1 MNVTTMIQ
9 PGKAPAG
16 STIPD
21 VFSRQQRTAI
31 LLRTSTAADRIAKL
45 KKLETAVLSHRD
57 AIYRALREDLRKPE
71 AEADLAEIMP
81 IISEIHHTAKN
92 LKSWMRT
99 KRIAPTLTLFGTQAR
114 IRYEPKGVCLII
126 SPWNYPFNLTFGP
139 LACAIGAGN
148 TAIIKP
154 SELTPAC
161 AAVMADIIRS
171 AFDPSEI
178 ALFEGDA
185 AVATELLSLPFDH
198 IFFTGSPE
206 VGKIVMAAAAKT
218 LASVTLELGGKSP
231 VIVDETA
238 DITKAA
244 NSIMWGKFVNNGQ
257 TCIAP
262 DYLYVH
268 EKILPEFLEKSKA
281 AIAKMYGADARVSPD
296 YCRMV
301 NEKHFLRVKR
311 LLDDATANGALIA
324 DGGVA
329 EIGERFIAPTLLTN
343 VSTGSEVMKEEIFGP
358 VLPVIAYSDITEPL
372 SHINEHPKPLALY
385 VYSKNDET
393 INRVITETS
402 TGGACI
408 NMSMLH
414 FSHPNLPF
422 GGVNNSGIGSY
433 HGIFG
438 FKAFSHER
446 AILRDRFSTIPM
458 LFPPYTARVKSI
470 IKLTLK
476 YLT

>member
-9 PGKAPAG
+9 PGETAPG

-21 VFSRQQRTAI
+21 VFRRQQRTAI
-31 LLRTSTAADRIAKL
+31 LLRTSTAAERVEKL
-45 KKLETAVLSHRD
+45 KKLETAVLAHKD
-57 AIYRALREDLRKPE
+57 AIYRALHEDFRKPE

-81 IISEIHHTAKN
+81 VISEIHHTVKH
-92 LKSWMRT
+92 LKAWMRT
-99 KRIAPTLTLFGTQAR
+99 RRVAPTLTLFGTQAR

-171 AFDPSEI
+171 AFEPSEI

-185 AVATELLSLPFDH
+185 AVSTELLQLPFDH
-198 IFFTGSPE
+198 IFFTGSPA
-206 VGKIVMAAAAKT
+206 VGKIVMAAAAKNLT
-218 LASVTLELGGKSP
+218 SVTLELGGKSP

-238 DITKAA
+238 DIAKAA
-244 NSIMWGKFVNNGQ
+244 SSIMWGKFVNNGQ

-268 EKILPEFLEKSKA
+268 EKILPEFLDKSKA
-281 AIAKMYGADARVSPD
+281 AIVKMYGADARQSPD

-301 NEKHFLRVKR
+301 NERHFSRVKR
-311 LLDDATANGALIA
+311 LLDDATANGATIA
-324 DGGVA
+324 AGGA
-329 EIGERFIAPTLLTN
+329 SEISENYIAPTLLTN
-343 VSTGSEVMKEEIFGP
+343 VSAGSEVMKEEIFGP
-358 VLPVIAYSDITEPL
+358 VLPVIAYSDVGEPIT
-372 SHINEHPKPLALY
+372 HINDNPKPLALY
-385 VYSKNDET
+385 VYSKNDDVIE
-393 INRVITETS
+393 RVISQTS

-414 FSHPNLPF
+414 FSHANLPF

-446 AILRDRFSTIPM
+446 AVLRDRFSTIPM
-458 LFPPYTARVKSI
+458 LFPPYTKRVKSI